1 MNDFKIY
8 RSLDK
13 VLDIVYALRS
23 QGLKQ
28 GIDFDFTWVPENNYG
43 FYNEETY
50 KKHVIFTFYNDEYA
64 MMFALKH
71 GTDHD

>member
-1 MNDFKIY
+1 MTEIKVY

-13 VLDIVYALRS
+13 VLEIVYSLRG

-28 GIDFDFTWVPENNYG
+28 GADFDFTWVPENNYG

-50 KKHVIFTFYNDEYA
+50 KKHVIFTFYNDELA
-64 MMFALKH
+64 MMFALKY
-71 GTDHD
+71 GS

>member
-1 MNDFKIY
+1 MTEFKIY

-13 VLDIVYALRS
+13 VLDIVYNLRS

-28 GIDFDFTWVPENNYG
+28 GIDFDFTWIPENNYG
-43 FYNEETY
+43 FYHEETY

-64 MMFALKH
+64 MMFALKY
-71 GTDHD
+71 GS

>member
-1 MNDFKIY
+1 MTEFKIY

-13 VLDIVYALRS
+13 VLDIVYTLRS

-43 FYNEETY
+43 FYNEESY
-50 KKHVIFTFYNDEYA
+50 RKHVVFTFYNDEQA
-64 MMFALKH
+64 MIFALKY
-71 GTDHD
+71 GS

>member
-13 VLDIVYALRS
+13 VLDIVYSLRS
-23 QGLKQ
+23 EGLKQ

>member
-1 MNDFKIY
+1 MTEFKIY

-43 FYNEETY
+43 FYNEEQY

-64 MMFALKH
+64 MMFALKN
-71 GTDHD
+71 GS